1 MADVNSQPDA
11 RRDVSGT
18 VLVVDDEPELAG
30 MYAAMLEDRHTVR
43 TATSGE
49 AALRQFTSDV
59 DVVLLDRR
67 MPDVTGDELLDVV
80 RTEGYDYQVAMV
92 TAVEP
97 DGDVTELAFD
107 AYVVKPV
114 RRRDLRDVVAE
125 LLLRSEYGAGI
136 QELLRV
142 ASKLAA
148 LETRNDPADLADDED
163 YQRLLR
169 RLARLQRASR
179 ARQDE
184 LLDRVEATTLFR
196 DALQESREGWQ

>member
-1 MADVNSQPDA
+1 MADVNTQTDA
-11 RRDVSGT
+11 RQEVSGT

-107 AYVVKPV
+107 AYVIKPV

-125 LLLRSEYGAGI
+125 LLLRSEYGTDV

-163 YQRLLR
+163 YQRLLQR
-169 RLARLQRASR
+169 HARLERASR

-196 DALQESREGWQ
+196 DALRESREGWQ